1 MGVKGAATSPVNS
14 KSILSILTFL
24 SKTMYLEG
32 NGRQDSRQ
40 VQSQVFLWPH
50 HILRSHNHMCVWIIV
65 NTPLSVCG
73 LKPYSLSPIIIFSMP
88 RSWPW

>member
-1 MGVKGAATSPVNS
+1 
-14 KSILSILTFL
+14 
-24 SKTMYLEG
+24 MYLEG

-65 NTPLSVCG
+65 NTPCLSVVSNHTAFLQLLFSPCRG
-73 LKPYSLSPIIIFSMP
+73 LGLGALVRVGPARYVLVFEKNFFSLIF
-88 RSWPW
+88 R